1 MTARTPRNSRYP
13 GMNHSKE
20 VTMRKLLTLV
30 LVAAMVLSLSVLAGA
45 VNCPTNEDVGYE
57 NSGYFFAQDAR
68 NTEIEIDGFKDDI
81 FGDTP
86 SFSYKSTGNATEDNV
101 GAFTD
106 VKNWVFI
113 SGGTWEDVQAI
124 VNPSNYV
131 EGYFAWDAN
140 YLYFFIHQDLG
151 SFKQG
156 QTPDL
161 MWQDYCIQIEFID
174 FKAKSFSDWGC
185 SVSQSTGETMQYCF
199 VNGGC
204 TCPVGATNYNVKVTA
219 DGSYVAYEGAIPVD
233 DFFAKSA
240 IEEGSTLGFN
250 LCINFGDISQ
260 GGKQKCLTWAA
271 DNYHARSGDSAIPIT
286 LLGPS
291 TTIEDALNA
300 QAEAERMIKDAAEET
315 DGKGILFTGCNNTDN
330 LSGATLTRETVKSGS
345 GAWSFTLGEHNF
357 RYTPSTAV
365 DGSQYDSLEFDL
377 YIADDSVVA
386 AMRSDNGCIE
396 LTSAGQPDNH
406 EIAWNMSQILDG
418 IEGGAKSGWNHVVL
432 YFKDA
437 GKTGEDIDLSAIN
450 FLRFFDITNTNKT
463 EGAIDNIRLTSALAD
478 KEKKESESLA
488 KWERQSRQAYE
499 RESLQKAKEE
509 SESLHKAELES
520 LEAASR
526 AAAAETKDAEIETEP
541 ASNAG
546 KKSGCG
552 SVIAA
557 GAILLVATGIA
568 GTALVINRKEH

>member
-1 MTARTPRNSRYP
+1 M
-13 GMNHSKE
+13 K
-20 VTMRKLLTLV
+20 KLLTLL
-30 LVAAMVLSLSVLAGA
+30 LVAAMVLSLSVLASA

-68 NTEIEIDGFKDDI
+68 ETTITIDGFKDDV
-81 FGDTP
+81 FGETP

-101 GAFTD
+101 GNFTD
-106 VKNWVFI
+106 TKNWVYI
-113 SGGTWEDVQAI
+113 GGGTWEDMQSI
-124 VNPSNYV
+124 INPSNYV
-131 EGYFAWDAN
+131 EGYFAWDTD

-151 SFKQG
+151 AFKQG
-156 QTPDL
+156 QPANL

-174 FKAKSFSDWGC
+174 FKARTFSDWGC
-185 SVSQSTGETMQYCF
+185 SVSQSTGETLQYCF

-204 TCPVGATNYNVKVTA
+204 TCPEGETNYNVKVTA
-219 DGSYVAYEGAIPVD
+219 DDSYVAYEGAIPVD

-260 GGKQKCLTWAA
+260 QGKQKCLTWAA

-291 TTIEDALNA
+291 TTMEDALNA

-315 DGKGILFTGCNNTDN
+315 DGKGVLFNGCNNTDGI
-330 LSGATLTRETVKSGS
+330 SGVTLTRETVKSGS
-345 GAWSFTLGEHNF
+345 GAWAFTLGEHNF
-357 RYTPSTAV
+357 RFTRDPVNAS
-365 DGSQYDSLEFDL
+365 DFDSLEFDL
-377 YIADDSVVA
+377 YIGDDSVVS
-386 AMRSDNGCIE
+386 AMRSDNGCVE
-396 LTSAGQPDNH
+396 LTSTGGPDH
-406 EIAWNMSQILDG
+406 QEIAWNMSQILDG
-418 IEGGAKSGWNHVVL
+418 IDGGAKAGWNHVVL

-437 GKTGEDIDLSAIN
+437 GKTDGDIDLSAVN
-450 FLRFFDITNTNKT
+450 FFRFFDITNTNKT
-463 EGAIDNIRLTSALAD
+463 EGVIDNIRLTSALAE

-499 RESLQKAKEE
+499 RESLQKAREE
-509 SESLHKAELES
+509 SESLHQAELAS
-520 LEAASR
+520 LEAASK
-526 AAAAETKDAEIETEP
+526 AAAEESKNTAAETEP
-541 ASNAG
+541 KNNNET

-557 GAILLVATGIA
+557 GTILLVATGIA
-568 GTALVINRKEH
+568 GTALVIKRKEH